1 MHQNPLGRGGP
12 HTDRENCEN
21 ECDVNE
27 TCGGRRDI
35 HRFLA
40 FFFSA
45 PQCRRCVVDL
55 FWRLVKLRAYVNDNW
70 SIPASTRRESGLR
83 LEPRCIAVYQTADF
97 SSKLKIQYLFMG
109 LQILRLIKFS
119 SRRHSFTPP
128 TGDLWVGKARVH
140 LPYCP
145 SFSRSS
151 SSPSFL
157 ARGEISRMKE
167 MSKRKGKKK
176 TEKETTVRNMTGRC
190 QNNSP
195 VVIFVQRS
203 FNMVTEM
210 HMQYSWDRSQELLG
224 WVSCARWWLTGL

>member
-40 FFFSA
+40 YFFSA

-128 TGDLWVGKARVH
+128 LVIHGLEKQE
-140 LPYCP
+140 
-145 SFSRSS
+145 SI
-151 SSPSFL
+151 FL
-157 ARGEISRMKE
+157 TVPLFPAHPPPPAFLLEERFPEWKRCQKE
-167 MSKRKGKKK
+167 KGKKK
-176 TEKETTVRNMTGRC
+176 QKKKQQSEIWQAGVKTIH
-190 QNNSP
+190 P
-195 VVIFVQRS
+195 
-203 FNMVTEM
+203 
-210 HMQYSWDRSQELLG
+210 W
-224 WVSCARWWLTGL
+224 